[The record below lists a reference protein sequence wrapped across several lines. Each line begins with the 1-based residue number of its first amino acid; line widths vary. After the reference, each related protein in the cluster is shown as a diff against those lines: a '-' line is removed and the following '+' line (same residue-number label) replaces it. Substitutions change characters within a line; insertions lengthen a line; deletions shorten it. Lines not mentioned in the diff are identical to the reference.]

1 MYCPATR
8 YGSWC
13 HACLVSCGFKQLNV
27 LFGRTFITRVN
38 CICAIIIIPYL
49 KRITTSRVTTP
60 VLLQFTYY
68 SLFITRTLGA
78 RCAPYHLSK
87 QLNISISKVM
97 KCDNWHAWYMIII
110 QHKITA
116 YSNNTSLIC

>member
-1 MYCPATR
+1 MELKAQITAILDKSKEMIKAETESGEVGP
-8 YGSWC
+8 
-13 HACLVSCGFKQLNV
+13 LVTEADIQH
-27 LFGRTFITRVN
+27 
-38 CICAIIIIPYL
+38 
-49 KRITTSRVTTP
+49 
-60 VLLQFTYY
+60 
-68 SLFITRTLGA
+68 TRTLGA

>member
-1 MYCPATR
+1 MLTKAGR
-8 YGSWC
+8 
-13 HACLVSCGFKQLNV
+13 AVLVKSKLS
-27 LFGRTFITRVN
+27 
-38 CICAIIIIPYL
+38 AIPVHTAMAVALSPWAL
-49 KRITTSRVTTP
+49 KC
-60 VLLQFTYY
+60 
-68 SLFITRTLGA
+68 TRTLGA

-97 KCDNWHAWYMIII
+97 KCDNWHACYMIII